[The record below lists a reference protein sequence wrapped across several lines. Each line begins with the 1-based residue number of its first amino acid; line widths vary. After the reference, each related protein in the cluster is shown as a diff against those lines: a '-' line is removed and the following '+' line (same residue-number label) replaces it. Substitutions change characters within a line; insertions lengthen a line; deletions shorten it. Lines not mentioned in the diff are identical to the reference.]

1 MAGENGK
8 APALHA
14 LLAVRKDLMTRANGI
29 ADETKKV
36 LKGKHFFN
44 GSHKSYSPFEA
55 DAVNEHM
62 TAEPDEVSK
71 LTYTVGEQLEWFFS
85 EINRAVDL
93 DFQIDKTN
101 QMAKTTLV
109 IGEGEDKI
117 EIADV
122 PVAFLM
128 DAETWWTKIRQVL
141 QSCQVLDPKVDWA
154 PAEDLGEGVWRNAVD
169 TTTYRTKLMHHHK
182 TLAAATEHHPE
193 QVKEWTEDTRI
204 GRYTTKFTS
213 GAITDVQKS
222 RLLAAVDEVLTAIKK
237 ALSMGN
243 QVEHSKDTIGKQ
255 LTDYVLQ
262 KSGIKTGGVA
272 KSD

>member
-1 MAGENGK
+1 MSEENGK

-44 GSHKSYSPFEA
+44 GSHRSYEPFTA
-55 DAVNEHM
+55 DVVNADM
-62 TAEPDEVSK
+62 TAEPDEISK
-71 LTYTVGEQLEWFFS
+71 LTYTVGQQLEWFFG

-101 QMAKTTLV
+101 QLATTTLKL
-109 IGEGEDKI
+109 GDI
-117 EIADV
+117 EIKDI
-122 PVAFLM
+122 PVTFLM
-128 DAETWWTKIRQVL
+128 DAESWWGKIRAVL
-141 QSCQVLDPKVDWA
+141 QGCQVLDPKVDWA
-154 PAEDLGEGVWRNAVD
+154 PAEDLGEGVWRNARPS
-169 TTTYRTKLMHHHK
+169 TSFRTRNQHHHK
-182 TLAAATEHHPE
+182 ELSPATDHHPA
-193 QVKEWTEDTRI
+193 QIHQWTEETRI
-204 GRYTTKFTS
+204 GKYTTKFTS
-213 GAITDVQKS
+213 GAITDLQKAK
-222 RLLAAVDEVLTAIKK
+222 LLAAVDEVLTAIKK

-243 QVEHSKDTIGKQ
+243 QREHSKETIAKQ

-272 KSD
+272 KADG